1 MWWLVLPGLLI
12 WLCILLLPWRPWSAR
27 EQLEPEPGG
36 APDLSTV
43 TVLIPARNEAEVIAD
58 TLAGL
63 KRQGTGLKLI
73 LIDDEST
80 DATAAIANGM
90 DLDSLTVLSGT
101 PLPPEWSGKL
111 WALQQGLQQ
120 AQTEYILLLDA
131 DIELLSGTIPAL
143 LNKISSGPY
152 QLVSLMARLRMES
165 FWEKLLM
172 PAFIFFFK
180 LLYPFAISN
189 SPSRWVA
196 AAAGG
201 CIILRRESLLEVG
214 GFDSLK
220 GALIDDCAL
229 ARRFKGHG
237 LRTWIGLSRSALS
250 RRRYITLATIVE
262 MVNRT
267 AFTQLHY
274 SAALLILCTLLM
286 AAAFLLPIAGFF
298 AAQTFPAALA
308 CLALMCACYTP
319 TLRYYDLNPAWSLA
333 LPLIGLL
340 YLQMTWH
347 SAYRH
352 WRGAGASWKE
362 RTYSRKNY

>member
-1 MWWLVLPGLLI
+1 VWWLVLPGLLI

-27 EQLEPEPGG
+27 EQLDPEPGG
-36 APDLSTV
+36 ASDLSAV
-43 TVLIPARNEAEVIAD
+43 TVLIPARNEAESIVD

-63 KRQGTGLKLI
+63 VRQGAGLKMI
-73 LIDDEST
+73 LIDDQST
-80 DATAAIANGM
+80 DATAVIAGKM
-90 DLDSLTVLSGT
+90 DLDSLTILAGT
-101 PLPPEWSGKL
+101 DLPPGWSGKL

-120 AQTEYILLLDA
+120 TQSEYLLLLDA
-131 DIELLSGTIPAL
+131 DIELLPGTITAL
-143 LNKISSGPY
+143 MNKIASGPY

-189 SPSRWVA
+189 SPSRWAA

-201 CIILRRESLLEVG
+201 CMLLRREALLEVG
-214 GFDSLK
+214 GFESLK

-229 ARRFKGHG
+229 ARRFKENGF
-237 LRTWIGLSRSALS
+237 RTWIGLSRSALS
-250 RRRYITLATIVE
+250 RRRYETLETIVE
-262 MVNRT
+262 MVSRT

-274 SAALLILCTLLM
+274 SAALLALCTLLM
-286 AAAFLLPIAGFF
+286 TAAFLLPLAGFF
-298 AAQTFPAALA
+298 AAQSVPAALA
-308 CLALMCACYTP
+308 CLALMCASYTP
-319 TLRYYDLNPAWSLA
+319 TLRYYELNPAWSMM
-333 LPLIGLL
+333 LPLVGLL
-340 YLQMTWH
+340 YLQMTWN

-362 RTYSRKNY
+362 RTYSRKNH

>member
-12 WLCILLLPWRPWSAR
+12 WLCILLLPWRPWSVR

-36 APDLSTV
+36 APDLSAI
-43 TVLIPARNEAEVIAD
+43 TVLIPARNEAEVIGK

-63 KRQGTGLKLI
+63 KRQGADLKLI
-73 LIDDEST
+73 LIDDQST
-80 DATAAIANGM
+80 DATASIARQM
-90 DLDSLTVLSGT
+90 DLDSLTILTGAD
-101 PLPPEWSGKL
+101 LPQGWSGKL
-111 WALQQGLQQ
+111 WALQQGLQE
-120 AQTEYILLLDA
+120 AQTEYLLLLDA
-131 DIELLSGTIPAL
+131 DIELLPGTIAAL
-143 LNKISSGPY
+143 LNKISSGPC

-214 GFDSLK
+214 RFEPLK

-229 ARRFKGHG
+229 ARRFKDHG

-250 RRRYITLATIVE
+250 RRRYATLPTIVE
-262 MVNRT
+262 MVSRT

-274 SAALLILCTLLM
+274 SATLLALCTLLM
-286 AAAFLLPIAGFF
+286 AAAFLLPLAGFF
-298 AAQTFPAALA
+298 AAETFPAALA
-308 CLALMCACYTP
+308 CLALMCASYTP
-319 TLRYYDLNPAWSLA
+319 TLRYYDLNPAWSLT

-340 YLQMTWH
+340 YLYMTWN

-352 WRGAGASWKE
+352 WRGAGATWKE
-362 RTYSRKNY
+362 RTYPHKNH